1 MIHDI
6 EDDYVI
12 RICGQESIVLQE
24 QKRNLATVYGQK
36 EINTDILLLN
46 ELLGLQTPLELFSP

>member
-12 RICGQESIVLQE
+12 RIQESIVLQE
-24 QKRNLATVYGQK
+24 QKSNLATVYGQK

>member
-24 QKRNLATVYGQK
+24 QKSNLATVYGQK

>member
-24 QKRNLATVYGQK
+24 QKSNLATVYGQK

-46 ELLGLQTPLELFSP
+46 ELLGLQTTLELFSP

>member
-24 QKRNLATVYGQK
+24 QKSNLATVYGQK

-46 ELLGLQTPLELFSP
+46 ELLGLQTLLELFSP